1 MSPEVAIA
9 LIQVVSVTAVGVFAA
24 WIAHQQGKI
33 NQQQLQISKYRVKL
47 DLYDRRWKVYERFA
61 QYVRTAAKDLNPST
75 NDTLEFAHATQ
86 QVEFLFSAEIKD
98 YRKALIAHGADLHA
112 WHAEYRDANQE
123 PPPGYD
129 HNEVVRGMKDE
140 SKWFVAQP
148 DAMTKKFE
156 PYLDLSRL

>member
-1 MSPEVAIA
+1 MLPNRLSSCSAPR
-9 LIQVVSVTAVGVFAA
+9 S
-24 WIAHQQGKI
+24 KI
-33 NQQQLQISKYRVKL
+33 
-47 DLYDRRWKVYERFA
+47 
-61 QYVRTAAKDLNPST
+61 TG
-75 NDTLEFAHATQ
+75 
-86 QVEFLFSAEIKD
+86 
-98 YRKALIAHGADLHA
+98 KALIAHGADLHA